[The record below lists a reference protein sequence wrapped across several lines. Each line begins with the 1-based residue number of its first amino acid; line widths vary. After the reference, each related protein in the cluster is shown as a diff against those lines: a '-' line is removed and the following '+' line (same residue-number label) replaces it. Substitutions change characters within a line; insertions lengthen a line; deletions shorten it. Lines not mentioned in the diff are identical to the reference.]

1 MSERIAAPDD
11 DLVSATVDTRF
22 GVFVD
27 AHNSPAVLEDF
38 ASAIPE
44 LLSSQRVSGSVV
56 IGQLDHAVTAE
67 LHDIVLVSPKKVHF
81 AQRLPQNSRH
91 CLVCVAPRNRSV
103 GLILSEA
110 RARMTRE

>member
-1 MSERIAAPDD
+1 MSEPSEGQDA
-11 DLVSATVDTRF
+11 DLLSAIVDTRF
-22 GVFVD
+22 GAFVD
-27 AHNSPAVLEDF
+27 GANSPARLEDF

-67 LHDIVLVSPKKVHF
+67 LHDIVLVSPKRVHF

-110 RARMTRE
+110 RSRMPRD

>member
-1 MSERIAAPDD
+1 MGEGTKAPDG
-11 DLVSATVDTRF
+11 DLLSAIVDARF
-22 GVFVD
+22 GAFVD
-27 AHNSPAVLEDF
+27 DDERPSALEDF

-56 IGQLDHAVTAE
+56 IGHLDHAVSAE
-67 LHDIVLVSPKKVHF
+67 FHDMVLVSPKKVHF
-81 AQRLPQNSRH
+81 AQRLPQNPRL
-91 CLVCVAPRNRSV
+91 CLVSVAPRNRSV